1 MPVPDGELHRVL
13 YVDGIWVARDLVV
26 LICCGGERVV
36 SWYMARSEN
45 SRAWSALMAPIP
57 APDVVVTDGG
67 SGFAKAVRE
76 TWPRTRVQRCTF
88 HAFSQVKRYTT
99 TRPKLQAGRELYA
112 IARDLMGIETLRQ
125 AELWVERYLD
135 WCGFWADFLEDRTV
149 VDGRRVYTHERLRRA
164 RSSLSSL
171 VSAGTL
177 FTYLDPA
184 LAKAGPLPSTNNMIE
199 GGVNSQLRAVLRNH
213 RGLTSVKRVKAVFWW
228 WVVPRALGG
237 REDGAREARHDAD
250 RRGHRLPVQRLLRLA
265 VARGRRAGVGRQG
278 RVGGPP
284 PQGPVP
290 VLAGL
295 MDGNGCSVGTHILS
309 YKPVVTGSHSA
320 SAQRALG
327 PPGSKL
333 GHRQTA
339 SFHRRHQIFST
350 NRCTAA
356 SSIHSRQALKWC
368 RLNPRTFS

>member
-1 MPVPDGELHRVL
+1 MKAVYCPYCGGRTKRNGRTSSGSQRWRCTACGASTTVRYDDTATRLDEFLGWLLSKDSQAAMPGGGRSFRRRTAEFWEVWPMPVPDGELHRVL
-13 YVDGIWVARDLVV
+13 HVDGIWVARDLVV
-26 LICCGGERVV
+26 LICCSGERVV

-45 SRAWSALMAPIP
+45 SRAWSALMSPIP

-67 SGFAKAVRE
+67 SGFARAVRE

-99 TRPKLQAGRELYA
+99 TRPKLQAGRELYL
-112 IARDLMGIETLRQ
+112 IARDLMGIETLHQ

-149 VDGRRVYTHERLRRA
+149 VDGRRACTHERLRRA

-213 RGLTSVKRVKAVFWW
+213 RGLTSARRVKALFWW
-228 WVVPRALGG
+228 CHAHSG
-237 REDGAREARHDAD
+237 DARTARGKPAAMPTDAD
-250 RRGHRLPVQRLLRLA
+250 IDFLFSVYSASPSRDD
-265 VARGRRAGVGRQG
+265 
-278 RVGGPP
+278 GGPEW
-284 PQGPVP
+284 G
-290 VLAGL
+290 
-295 MDGNGCSVGTHILS
+295 D
-309 YKPVVTGSHSA
+309 
-320 SAQRALG
+320 RAVWEDLH
-327 PPGSKL
+327 
-333 GHRQTA
+333 HRDPYP
-339 SFHRRHQIFST
+339 FW
-350 NRCTAA
+350 
-356 SSIHSRQALKWC
+356 LD
-368 RLNPRTFS
+368 

>member
-26 LICCGGERVV
+26 LICCSGERVV

-57 APDVVVTDGG
+57 APEVVVTDGG

-99 TRPKLQAGRELYA
+99 TRPKLQAGRELYL
-112 IARDLMGIETLRQ
+112 IARDLMGIETLHQ

-199 GGVNSQLRAVLRNH
+199 GGVNSQMRAVLRNH

-228 WVVPRALGG
+228 CHAHSGG
-237 REDGAREARHDAD
+237 
-250 RRGHRLPVQRLLRLA
+250 
-265 VARGRRAGVGRQG
+265 ARGRRARSSP
-278 RVGGPP
+278 RCRPTRTSTS
-284 PQGPVP
+284 
-290 VLAGL
+290 
-295 MDGNGCSVGTHILS
+295 C
-309 YKPVVTGSHSA
+309 SA
-320 SAQRALG
+320 ST
-327 PPGSKL
+327 PP
-333 GHRQTA
+333 
-339 SFHRRHQIFST
+339 RRHARTEGRNGATGPCGRTST
-350 NRCTAA
+350 TGT
-356 SSIHSRQALKWC
+356 
-368 RLNPRTFS
+368 RTRSGWINGWKRMFYRDTHFVL